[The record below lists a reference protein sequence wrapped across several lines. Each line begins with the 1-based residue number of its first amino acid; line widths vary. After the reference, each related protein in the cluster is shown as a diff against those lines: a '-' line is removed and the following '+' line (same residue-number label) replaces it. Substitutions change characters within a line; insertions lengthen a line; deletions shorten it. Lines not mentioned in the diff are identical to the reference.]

1 LIKIFRIIRKILKE
15 EFTFEFKSKNM
26 ITIIKRRFLPD
37 KIKVSSWEIVQP
49 FFENLLNR
57 ELTNVHDLEEWLK
70 DRSELD
76 AFLSEDL
83 AWRYVKMTCDTT
95 SKELEEAYLF
105 FVNEIE
111 PQTAPFGDSL
121 NKKLINCEFLNQ
133 LNEEKYFVYLRSI
146 KKEIEIFRE
155 ENVSIQSEIATE
167 SQKYGSIVGSMTIE
181 MDGKELTLQQASNYL
196 KNPDRSIRE
205 NAFKAIQEKRFNH
218 ANELDVLFDK
228 LIGLR
233 HQVAVNAGFANYRD
247 YKFAELGRFDYTTED
262 CFAFHEA
269 IQKEVLP
276 LVKEFNEKRVAELG
290 HSLKP
295 WDTEVDTKN
304 RPALEPFTSGADLLE
319 KTIACFKKVDD
330 YFAWCIQT
338 MDDMDRLDL
347 ESRKGKAPGGYNYPM
362 AETSVPFIFMNA
374 ASSTRDVETMVHEG
388 GHAVHSFLSKDLE
401 LSAFKNCPSEVAEL
415 ASMSMELLSYE
426 GQDEF
431 YPNKEDFRR
440 AKEEHLEGIIK
451 ILPWIAIIDKF
462 QHWIY
467 THPTQTAEERKQYWI
482 QLSDEFGTGIVDW
495 SGFEKFREISWQKQL
510 HLFEVPFYYIEYG
523 IAQLGALAVWR
534 NFLNNK
540 TQTITQYKEALG
552 LGYSKTIGEV
562 YKTAGIEFNFKT
574 NYIHDLMEFIKAE
587 LNTNN

>member
-1 LIKIFRIIRKILKE
+1 
-15 EFTFEFKSKNM
+15 M

-37 KIKVSSWEIVQP
+37 KIKVTSWDVIQP
-49 FFENLLNR
+49 YFESLQNR
-57 ELTNVHDLEEWLK
+57 EIKSVKELEDWLK

-76 AFLSEDL
+76 AFLSENL

-95 SKELEEAYLF
+95 AKELEEAYLF

-111 PQTAPFGDSL
+111 PKTAPYSDSL
-121 NKKLINCEFLNQ
+121 NKKLINSEFLNQ

-146 KKEIEIFRE
+146 KKEIEIFSDKNIPLMAE
-155 ENVSIQSEIATE
+155 VATE

-181 MDGKELTLQQASNYL
+181 LDGKELTLQQASNYL
-196 KNPDRSIRE
+196 KNPDRTIRE
-205 NAFKAIQEKRFNH
+205 NAFKTIQEKRFSH
-218 ANELDVLFDK
+218 ADELDNLFDK
-228 LIGLR
+228 LIALR
-233 HQVAVNAGFANYRD
+233 HQIAVNAGFKNYRD
-247 YKFAELGRFDYTTED
+247 YKFAELGRFDYKPED

-269 IQKEVLP
+269 IQKEVMP
-276 LVKEFNEKRVAELG
+276 LVKEFNEKRVKELG

-295 WDTEVDTKN
+295 WDTEVDTQN

-319 KTIACFKKVDD
+319 KTITCFKKVDD

-401 LSAFKNCPSEVAEL
+401 LAAFKNCPSEVAEL

-426 GQDEF
+426 GQDVF
-431 YPNKEDFRR
+431 YPNKEDFKR

-467 THPTQTAEERKQYWI
+467 TNPTHTAAERKKYWI
-482 QLSDEFGTGIVDW
+482 ELSDEFGTGMVDW
-495 SGFEKFREISWQKQL
+495 TGFEHFRTISWQKQL

-523 IAQLGALAVWR
+523 IAQLGALAVWK
-534 NFLNNK
+534 NFLNDKEK
-540 TQTITQYKEALG
+540 TIEQYKAALS
-552 LGYSKTIGEV
+552 LGYSKTIGEI
-562 YKTAGIEFNFKT
+562 YQTAGIEFNFST
-574 NYIHDLMEFIKAE
+574 AYIHELMKFVKDE
-587 LNTNN
+587 LSKNN